1 MTVVCQIHGYRNYI
15 FEVVMEAVNS
25 QSVTLDDFFSRVILG
40 KGYVH
45 SYYRMFKVFK
55 EALDAHGVEFFMHS
69 GTMLG
74 AVRHKGLIPWD
85 DDIDVMVEEF
95 FEAKLEQ
102 LVPELEAKG
111 VHLKERTMPGLFQ
124 FFCTNKTSS
133 DIVKQDIYLQI
144 DVFIGERVTVDN
156 KSVLHY
162 KTPYFRDC
170 FPKRYIEV
178 DSLYPLK
185 DYEFGP
191 FTAKGI
197 RDYSGYFSRSGF
209 RTDEAIVMRH
219 MNFDHFL
226 PEIEQLKQQGVY
238 PIRDEK
244 YLRYRHEVD
253 IAELNFKPAS
263 APKTVLT
270 YGTFDLFHVGHV
282 NLLRRLRELGDRL
295 VVGLS
300 TDEFN
305 ALKGKKSFYSYEER
319 KNILLASQYVDEVIP
334 ENNWEQK
341 TTDVKK
347 YNIDIFGMG
356 NDWEGKFD
364 ELKEQCE
371 VVYLD
376 RTKDISTT
384 EVKQSLSGL
393 SVEKIQELEESL
405 HSTLDIVLHL
415 ASSVGARK

>member
-1 MTVVCQIHGYRNYI
+1 MRNTCTQEYY
-15 FEVVMEAVNS
+15 FEDVMEAVNG

-40 KGYVH
+40 NGYVQ

-55 EALDAHGVEFFMHS
+55 EVLDKHGIEFFMHS

-85 DDIDVMVEEF
+85 DDIDVMIEEF
-95 FEAKLEQ
+95 FEEKLAQ
-102 LVPELEAKG
+102 VAPELESLG
-111 VHLKERTMPGLFQ
+111 VHLKPRDMPGLFQ

-133 DIVKQDIYLQI
+133 EICKQDIYLQI
-144 DVFIGERVTVDN
+144 DVFVGKRETIDGNT
-156 KSVLHY
+156 VLHY
-162 KTPYFRDC
+162 KAKYFKDC
-170 FPKRYIEV
+170 FPKRYIEL

-226 PEIEQLKQQGVY
+226 PEIEQLKQQGAY

-244 YLRYRHEVD
+244 YLRFRHEIKMEDLVTP
-253 IAELNFKPAS
+253 KPKVG
-263 APKTVLT
+263 KTVLT

-282 NLLRRLRELGDRL
+282 NLLRRLRALGDRL

-334 ENNWEQK
+334 ENTWEQK
-341 TTDVKK
+341 AEDVKT

-364 ELKEQCE
+364 ELKELCE

-393 SVEKIQELEESL
+393 SVEKIKELEESL

>member
-1 MTVVCQIHGYRNYI
+1 M
-15 FEVVMEAVNS
+15 
-25 QSVTLDDFFSRVILG
+25 
-40 KGYVH
+40 
-45 SYYRMFKVFK
+45 
-55 EALDAHGVEFFMHS
+55 
-69 GTMLG
+69 
-74 AVRHKGLIPWD
+74 
-85 DDIDVMVEEF
+85 
-95 FEAKLEQ
+95 
-102 LVPELEAKG
+102 
-111 VHLKERTMPGLFQ
+111 
-124 FFCTNKTSS
+124 
-133 DIVKQDIYLQI
+133 
-144 DVFIGERVTVDN
+144 
-156 KSVLHY
+156 
-162 KTPYFRDC
+162 
-170 FPKRYIEV
+170 
-178 DSLYPLK
+178 
-185 DYEFGP
+185 
-191 FTAKGI
+191 
-197 RDYSGYFSRSGF
+197 
-209 RTDEAIVMRH
+209 
-219 MNFDHFL
+219 
-226 PEIEQLKQQGVY
+226 
-238 PIRDEK
+238 
-244 YLRYRHEVD
+244 
-253 IAELNFKPAS
+253 AELNLKPAS

>member
-1 MTVVCQIHGYRNYI
+1 
-15 FEVVMEAVNS
+15 MEAVNG
-25 QSVTLDDFFSRVILG
+25 QTVTLDDFFNRVILG
-40 KGYVH
+40 KGYVQ

-55 EALDAHGVEFFMHS
+55 DVLDKHGVEFFMHS

-85 DDIDVMVEEF
+85 DDIDVMVEEC
-95 FEAKLEQ
+95 FEDKLDQ
-102 LVPELEAKG
+102 ISPELHELG
-111 VHLKERTMPGLFQ
+111 IHLKPRDMSGLFQ

-133 DIVKQDIYLQI
+133 DICKQDIYLQI
-144 DVFIGERVTVDN
+144 DVFIGRREDIGGRP
-156 KSVLHY
+156 VLHY
-162 KTPYFRDC
+162 KTPYFKDC

-178 DSLYPLK
+178 DGLYPLK
-185 DYEFGP
+185 NYEFGP
-191 FTAKGI
+191 FTVKGI

-238 PIRDEK
+238 PIRDDK
-244 YLRYRHEVD
+244 YLRYRHDVALE
-253 IAELNFKPAS
+253 ELDTPSVKKG
-263 APKTVLT
+263 KTVLT

-282 NLLRRLRELGDRL
+282 NLLRRLRALGDRL

-305 ALKGKKSFYSYEER
+305 ALKGKKSFYSFEER
-319 KNILLASQYVDEVIP
+319 KNILLATEYVDEVIP
-334 ENNWEQK
+334 EENWEQK
-341 TTDVKK
+341 KTDVQK
-347 YNIDIFGMG
+347 YDIDVFGMG

-364 ELKEQCE
+364 ELKPQCE

-376 RTKDISTT
+376 RTQNISTT

-393 SVEKIQELEESL
+393 SAEKIKELEESL